1 VRPSLHPH
9 DWDFA
14 YCPSGIPH
22 LPCRP
27 RSRSGE
33 AARLRKDD
41 RKLDLAA
48 RAAWLYYVAGKRQE
62 EIAEQLNV
70 SRQAVQ
76 RLVSLAVSEKLI
88 KFRLDHP
95 IAECMRLA
103 EELKARYGLAYCSVQ
118 PTDGGGEHPAP
129 GIAMAAAE
137 HLTTYLGAREP
148 VIVAFSTGRML
159 RAMADEMPAMD
170 CPQHKLVSLVGT
182 ISRDGQASSYEVVR
196 RFAERTGAQCFP
208 IPTPAVA
215 SSVEERRLLQTQR
228 SFAVVRDLASQAV
241 VAFVG
246 VGNIRWQS
254 PMHRDHFVTDEE
266 ITELIERGAVGE
278 IAGWAYD
285 GAGRMV
291 ASSVNDR
298 NAALPLSELKHT
310 RMIGVSG
317 SPDRVI
323 AISAAL
329 RGGLLGGLI
338 TDEGTAV
345 ALLRTRS
352 SLDSAA

>member
-1 VRPSLHPH
+1 
-9 DWDFA
+9 
-14 YCPSGIPH
+14 
-22 LPCRP
+22 
-27 RSRSGE
+27 
-33 AARLRKDD
+33 LRKHD

-48 RAAWLYYVAGKRQE
+48 RAAWLYYAAGKRQD

-76 RLVSLAVSEKLI
+76 RLVALAVSEKLI

-95 IAECMRLA
+95 IAECMALG
-103 EELKARYGLAYCSVQ
+103 EELRARYGIAYCSVQ
-118 PTDGGGEHPAP
+118 PSDSSSGQPSA
-129 GIAMAAAE
+129 GIAIAAAE
-137 HLTTYLGAREP
+137 HLATYLAGREP
-148 VIVAFSTGRML
+148 LIIAFSTGRML
-159 RAMADEMPAMD
+159 RAVADEMPAMD

-208 IPTPAVA
+208 IPTPVVA

-228 SFAVVRDLASQAV
+228 SFAFFRELASLAEA
-241 VAFVG
+241 AFVG
-246 VGNIRWQS
+246 VGNIGWQS
-254 PMHRDHFVTDEE
+254 PMHRDHFVTDQE
-266 ITELIERGAVGE
+266 ITELVEKGAVGE

-285 GAGRMV
+285 GAGRLV
-291 ASSVNDR
+291 ESSVNER
-298 NAALPLSELKHT
+298 NAALPLTELRHT

-338 TDEGTAV
+338 TDERTAL
-345 ALLRTRS
+345 ALLRART